1 MGTEGAGV
9 RAGQGDSLG
18 IVLRTEG
25 LGVGQ
30 VTGGGSVGSEARV
43 HVERWWGRG
52 TVFVYETSETWEQLL
67 RVQRWR

>member
-30 VTGGGSVGSEARV
+30 VTGGVSVGSEARV

-52 TVFVYETSETWEQLL
+52 TVFVY
-67 RVQRWR
+67 